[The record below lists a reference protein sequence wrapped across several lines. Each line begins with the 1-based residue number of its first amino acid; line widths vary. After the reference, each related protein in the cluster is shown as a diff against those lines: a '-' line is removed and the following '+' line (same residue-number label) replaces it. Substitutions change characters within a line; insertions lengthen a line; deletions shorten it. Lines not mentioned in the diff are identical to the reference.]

1 MRSAIT
7 SHFSHLINMARERV
21 VVGIDIGSAKIGT
34 LIANVAEDSLPS
46 IIGVSTVES
55 KGIRKSQVVD
65 IDEATQSVLASL
77 EAAERMAGYQVT
89 SAFVSVGGSHISSI
103 NSHGV
108 VAVANPDQEIA
119 AGDVERAIEAAK
131 AVSLP
136 STQSTLHVLPR
147 QYTVDSQGGIH
158 DPVGMT
164 GVRLEV
170 DTHLVTGGA
179 TSIRN
184 LRKCVEEVGIDVD
197 GLVFNG
203 LASSESVLTETERE
217 LGVILVDIGA
227 GSTDI
232 CIWVEGSLAYSA
244 VVSVGARYV
253 TNDIAIG
260 LRISLESAEK
270 VKLFLSNK
278 QEKIVA
284 RPQIAKEKDKD
295 KKKEDQIDIHRLNL
309 PEGLKELSKKTVI
322 EGIIRPRLN
331 EIFELVGKEI
341 GKSGFGGQTPSG
353 VVITGGGAETV
364 GVLSSAKRMLAMS
377 ARVGKPENIKGLI
390 DEVLKPSYST
400 AVGLIIYGSKMADQ
414 ETILSLK
421 GINKIFRQLPI
432 KGVAG
437 RTIDL
442 IKSFLP

>member
-1 MRSAIT
+1 MEFYNIV
-7 SHFSHLINMARERV
+7 ARERV

-34 LIANVAEDSLPS
+34 LIASVAEDSLPS

-65 IDEATQSVLASL
+65 IEEATQSVIASL

-108 VAVANPDQEIA
+108 VAVANPDHEITPN
-119 AGDVERAIEAAK
+119 DIERAIEAAK

-147 QYTVDSQGGIH
+147 QYTVDSQSGIH

-184 LRKCVEEVGIDVD
+184 LKKCVEEVGIDVD

-203 LASSESVLTETERE
+203 LASSESVLTETEKE
-217 LGVILVDIGA
+217 LGVVLVDIGA

-232 CIWVEGSLAYSA
+232 CIWVEGSLSYSA
-244 VVSVGARYV
+244 VVPAGARYV

-278 QEKIVA
+278 HEKTVA
-284 RPQIAKEKDKD
+284 RPEITKEKDKD
-295 KKKEDQIDIHRLNL
+295 KKKEDKIDIHQLNL

-341 GKSGFGGQTPSG
+341 GKSGFGGQIPSG
-353 VVITGGGAETV
+353 AVITGGGAETV
-364 GVLSSAKRMLAMS
+364 GVLDCARRMLAMS

-390 DEVLKPSYST
+390 DEILKPSYST

-414 ETILSLK
+414 EKILSLK